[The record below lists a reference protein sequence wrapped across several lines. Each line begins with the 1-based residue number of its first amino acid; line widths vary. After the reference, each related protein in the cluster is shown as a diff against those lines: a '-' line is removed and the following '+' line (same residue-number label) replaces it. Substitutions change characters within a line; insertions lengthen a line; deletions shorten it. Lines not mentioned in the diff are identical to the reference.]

1 MQTFC
6 MTMEFHF
13 HDPTA
18 DESSHSEARGHDMED
33 RYGRNGHAGKRRLF
47 VWSTRAVM
55 QNDLSHTSEGRSH
68 LPTSDGTDLD
78 GEGPRIRLRS
88 PVKEDLEQNAGKL
101 AEVLTWTEMVGED
114 GVGVPVHLVQ

>member
-1 MQTFC
+1 
-6 MTMEFHF
+6 
-13 HDPTA
+13 
-18 DESSHSEARGHDMED
+18 MED

-68 LPTSDGTDLD
+68 LPTSDETDID